1 MPNASLSAR
10 ANEDRDGQ
18 ALAVSRGI
26 IVNRLT
32 IATIIALICGF
43 WTGPVFGAA
52 WVCAVGAF
60 EYGSSHR
67 LRNYVATHW
76 QSAAP
81 GRARIVGIL
90 QLALG
95 TTLYLAP
102 AGAAWA
108 IGGQSASFVAAIFV
122 CITLVNAMTFYSND
136 RVLFLAAAGPAVLGG
151 AAMAPIVMGSFLA
164 ALPLLLGIALLTMVS
179 GFAIRDRNALIDK
192 AVRYRTE
199 AVDSERANAAKSQ
212 FLATMSHELRTPL
225 NAVIG
230 YAEIIRDDLVDG
242 RAPRQDDA
250 VRIAAAARSLLG
262 LINDV
267 LDLSKIEAGKLE
279 IELAPAR
286 LSDIVRTAA
295 DLSAHIAT
303 ANGDRVSITIDPD
316 AEEIVTDAARLRQC
330 MLNLVSNACKFT
342 HDGAI
347 AIRARREGARVR
359 IDVADTGIG
368 MSEDQTQRVF
378 EPFQQ
383 ADSSTTR
390 RYGGTGLG
398 LAITKKLCA
407 LLGAEIALQSA
418 SGEGTTVTI
427 WLPAAPKAALAQAA

>member
-1 MPNASLSAR
+1 
-10 ANEDRDGQ
+10 
-18 ALAVSRGI
+18 
-26 IVNRLT
+26 
-32 IATIIALICGF
+32 
-43 WTGPVFGAA
+43 
-52 WVCAVGAF
+52 
-60 EYGSSHR
+60 
-67 LRNYVATHW
+67 
-76 QSAAP
+76 
-81 GRARIVGIL
+81 
-90 QLALG
+90 
-95 TTLYLAP
+95 
-102 AGAAWA
+102 
-108 IGGQSASFVAAIFV
+108 
-122 CITLVNAMTFYSND
+122 
-136 RVLFLAAAGPAVLGG
+136 
-151 AAMAPIVMGSFLA
+151 
-164 ALPLLLGIALLTMVS
+164 
-179 GFAIRDRNALIDK
+179 
-192 AVRYRTE
+192 
-199 AVDSERANAAKSQ
+199 
-212 FLATMSHELRTPL
+212 
-225 NAVIG
+225 VIG
-230 YAEIIRDDLVDG
+230 YAEIIRDDLADG

-418 SGEGTTVTI
+418 PGEGTTVTI